1 MSKAISQPTDALQ
14 VYVVD
19 DDADV
24 RDALGLLL
32 KLRGHAV
39 HLYDSAESFLQVFPE
54 EASGCLVTDI
64 RMPGMSGL
72 ELQQELAARCA
83 EIPVVVLTAHGDVE
97 SARTALKAQA
107 IDFLLKP
114 FKEQDLLAAIEAA
127 FARERIRLEARSRD
141 MADRSI
147 LATLTTRE
155 REVAALLATGAQNLE
170 IADKLGISP
179 RTVEIHKARCMEKLQ
194 ARSIADIVRLADRTG
209 LRTSA

>member
-1 MSKAISQPTDALQ
+1 MKEAVTKSDQALR

-32 KLRGHAV
+32 KLRGHLV
-39 HLYDSAESFLQVFPE
+39 QLHECAEDFLRTLPDDP
-54 EASGCLVTDI
+54 SGCLVTDI
-64 RMPGMSGL
+64 RMPGMTGL
-72 ELQQELAARCA
+72 ELQQELAARSA
-83 EIPVVVLTAHGDVE
+83 EIPVIVLTAHGDVE
-97 SARTALKAQA
+97 SARTALKAHA

-114 FKEQDLLAAIEAA
+114 FKEQDLLGAIETA
-127 FARERIRLEARSRD
+127 FERERERLAARARTL
-141 MADRSI
+141 ADHSV

-194 ARSIADIVRLADRTG
+194 ARSIADVVRLADRTG
-209 LRTSA
+209 LRAPR

>member
-1 MSKAISQPTDALQ
+1 MSKPVAAAEPALQ
-14 VYVVD
+14 TYVVD

-39 HLYDSAESFLQVFPE
+39 HLFDSAESFLQALPE
-54 EASGCLVTDI
+54 DACGCLVTDI

-72 ELQQELAARCA
+72 ELQQELAARSA

-97 SARTALKAQA
+97 SARTALRAQA

-114 FKEQDLLAAIEAA
+114 FKEQDLLAAIESA
-127 FARERIRLEARSRD
+127 FARERSRLESRAR
-141 MADRSI
+141 MLADHSM
-147 LATLTTRE
+147 LAALTARE
-155 REVAALLATGAQNLE
+155 REVAALLATGAQNIE

-194 ARSIADIVRLADRTG
+194 ARSLADIVRLADRTG
-209 LRTSA
+209 LRASD